1 MNAKLQRRE
10 FITMLGGAAAWP
22 HAAGAQQPANF
33 DVEHFHAKRVAHQL
47 RLDHQSAIIRSQQ
60 TNRQVHRPIGRIG

>member
-1 MNAKLQRRE
+1 MKRRE
-10 FITMLGGAAAWP
+10 FMTLLGGAAASWP
-22 HAAGAQQPANF
+22 LGGVQQRANF